1 MIRPFVVAVI
11 SVTLC
16 AAVYSILPA
25 DSLRA
30 ESNPIYKDG
39 DTYVELKDAED
50 LKGASGPFSH
60 PYIID
65 VEKLKK
71 VLSSISFREKGVL
84 STKGGGKVFT
94 KTETERLASLIS
106 DALSKSTADEYL
118 YVYSPRGRP
127 LLNDLET
134 VFSLF
139 VIDEDMNI
147 AFSRVQARIENVPGS
162 NRSKTPSKDPTSM
175 KDGGFWELAVGDG
188 QKYKEGHRNWLII
201 NLREKAFDV
210 KPPAASMPQEE
221 GEYDSYSRTDPV
233 MEERLKKI
241 EEQIG
246 LTSPDNSAPP
256 VQVQPSTPSSSGDD
270 DGNMNQKFRDLK
282 ELLDND
288 LISPEDYQYKKKE
301 LLKRESQTKKSI
313 PQRLKDLRSLMDEGL
328 ITDKDYEAKKRELL
342 DRL

>member
-1 MIRPFVVAVI
+1 MMRPFVVAVI
-11 SVTLC
+11 SVILC
-16 AAVYSILPA
+16 AAAYSVFPA

-30 ESNPIYKDG
+30 ESNPVYKDG

-65 VEKLKK
+65 AERLKK

-84 STKGGGKVFT
+84 SAKGGGKVFT
-94 KTETERLASLIS
+94 KTETEKLASLIS

-134 VFSLF
+134 AFSLF
-139 VIDEDMNI
+139 VVDEEMNI
-147 AFSRVQARIENVPGS
+147 AFSRVQSRLENVPGS

-175 KDGGFWELAVGDG
+175 KDGGFWELAVGEG
-188 QKYKEGHRNWLII
+188 QQYKEGHRNWLII
-201 NLREKAFDV
+201 NLREKTFDAE
-210 KPPAASMPQEE
+210 PPAASMPLDE
-221 GEYDSYSRTDPV
+221 GVYDSYSRTDPV
-233 MEERLKKI
+233 VEERLKKL

-246 LTSPDNSAPP
+246 LASPNNSAPP
-256 VQVQPSTPSSSGDD
+256 VQPQPSTPPSSDD
-270 DGNMNQKFRDLK
+270 DSMNQKFRDLK

-313 PQRLKDLRSLMDEGL
+313 PQRLKDLRGLMDEGL
-328 ITDKDYEAKKRELL
+328 ITDKEYEAKKRELL

>member
-1 MIRPFVVAVI
+1 
-11 SVTLC
+11 
-16 AAVYSILPA
+16 
-25 DSLRA
+25 
-30 ESNPIYKDG
+30 
-39 DTYVELKDAED
+39 
-50 LKGASGPFSH
+50 
-60 PYIID
+60 
-65 VEKLKK
+65 
-71 VLSSISFREKGVL
+71 
-84 STKGGGKVFT
+84 
-94 KTETERLASLIS
+94 
-106 DALSKSTADEYL
+106 
-118 YVYSPRGRP
+118 
-127 LLNDLET
+127 
-134 VFSLF
+134 
-139 VIDEDMNI
+139 
-147 AFSRVQARIENVPGS
+147 
-162 NRSKTPSKDPTSM
+162 
-175 KDGGFWELAVGDG
+175 VGEG

-210 KPPAASMPQEE
+210 EPPAASMPQEG

-246 LTSPDNSAPP
+246 LTSPDNSVPP